1 MGNLWEAREDRVCGL
16 KSLTIFLK
24 SLDFV
29 LGTMGDSFEG
39 FPGSVLR
46 CLYISFRMAIAGR
59 MDRRG
64 GWIGARGAH

>member
-1 MGNLWEAREDRVCGL
+1 MGNLWEVREDRMCGL

-29 LGTMGDSFEG
+29 LGTMGDSIEG

-46 CLYISFRMAIAGR
+46 CSYISFRMAIA
-59 MDRRG
+59 
-64 GWIGARGAH
+64 